1 MQINRKCDIIQ
12 MCIDERMNR
21 EIEKALD
28 AGYLVELI
36 KLRDGTLKVRTVR
49 KKEIKLPTA

>member
-1 MQINRKCDIIQ
+1 MQINRKCDTIQ

-49 KKEIKLPTA
+49 KKEIKIPTA